1 MEYQLRLKRITFKTT
16 LGVYDWEQRAS
27 RDFLLNLTLFI
38 TNASGTS
45 DDLSDTVNYEQLV
58 QNLRHKY
65 ASLRFKL
72 LERLGEHIAYYI
84 LQNYPVTKL
93 QLEIIKPNIL
103 PAVEEVGLYLQRSKQ
118 DG

>member
-1 MEYQLRLKRITFKTT
+1 M
-16 LGVYDWEQRAS
+16 
-27 RDFLLNLTLFI
+27 
-38 TNASGTS
+38 
-45 DDLSDTVNYEQLV
+45 

-72 LERLGEHIAYYI
+72 LERLGEHIADYI